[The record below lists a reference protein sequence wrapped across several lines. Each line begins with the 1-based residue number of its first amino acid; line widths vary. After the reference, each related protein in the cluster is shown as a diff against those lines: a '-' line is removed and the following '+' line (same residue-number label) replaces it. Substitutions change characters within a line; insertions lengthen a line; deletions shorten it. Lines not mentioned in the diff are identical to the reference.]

1 VNNLKDFSN
10 NDVLDLLFEPKNVL
24 IYDAKPKVAFFVD
37 GFIRQGYNLDNLY
50 LVSTEVEELIG
61 IKCLKSIDDVPVDSI
76 DLVIL
81 SVRRD
86 DLVKELSN
94 LLSRKKISFIHIFTA
109 GTGEFDEKG
118 AQIEKEIKD
127 ILNSYPFTRSIG
139 PNCMGLYCPKG
150 KIAYYSSFP
159 TENGDIGLIFQSG
172 DLHSKMVKYSSRR
185 YNLRFSKGVSVGNCV
200 DIQISEFLRY
210 LNDDNDTKVI
220 CVYFEGL
227 PVLHKNEG
235 KRLLEILKNMKKPV
249 LFMRGGRT
257 ERGQAAVLTHTGS
270 LASRDNIW
278 KAIFKQTSIIDV
290 PPSLDEL
297 IDYTY
302 LFSTHLQNYKK
313 RNKEVKY
320 PKSKNVLVVLWSG
333 GFGILA
339 TDILTD
345 LGLDLPM
352 ISGKKLDALKQV
364 YPIRVGSLAN
374 PLDVPW
380 IVSSKVYLELCKAA
394 IDDTIDLVLVV
405 TDAWRDLDGDR
416 FNNFYNNLLGI
427 KKHVES
433 LDKIFVIILPQY
445 PSESRKM
452 LSSKLKN
459 DGFFVYKSIE
469 SAARSFLK
477 LHEYGKKRKIA
488 LWQEN

>member
-1 VNNLKDFSN
+1 MSFER
-10 NDVLDLLFEPKNVL
+10 LFKPRNVL
-24 IYDAKPKVAFFVD
+24 IYDAKPKISFFVD
-37 GFIRQGYNLDNLY
+37 GFIRQGYNLENLY
-50 LVSTEVEELIG
+50 LVSTKVEDILG
-61 IKCLKSIDDVPVDSI
+61 IKCVKSIDDVPVDSI

-86 DLVKELSN
+86 NLIKELSN
-94 LLSRKKISFIHIFTA
+94 ILSRKIVKFIHIFTA

-118 AQIEKEIKD
+118 AEIEMQIKEI
-127 ILNSYPFTRSIG
+127 LNAYPSTRSIG
-139 PNCMGLYCPKG
+139 PNCMGLYCPRG

-172 DLHSKMVKYSSRR
+172 DLHSKMVKFGARR
-185 YNLRFSKGVSVGNCV
+185 FNLRYSKGVSVGNCV
-200 DIQISEFLRY
+200 DIQVSEFLQY
-210 LNDDNDTKVI
+210 LNNDNETQVI

-227 PVLHKNEG
+227 PVLQENEG
-235 KRLLEILKNMKKPV
+235 RMLLEVLKNMKKPV

-270 LASRDNIW
+270 LASKGKIW
-278 KAIFKQTSIIDV
+278 RAIFKQTPIIDV

-302 LFSTHLQNYKK
+302 LFSTHIQNYKK

-320 PKSKNVLVVLWSG
+320 PKSRNVLVVLWSG

-339 TDILTD
+339 TDLLME
-345 LGLDLPM
+345 LGLNLPI
-352 ISGKKLDALKQV
+352 ISGKKLDALKQI
-364 YPIRVGSLAN
+364 YPIRIGSLSN
-374 PLDVPW
+374 PLDMPW
-380 IVSSKVYLELCKAA
+380 IVSSKVYLEVCKAA

-405 TDAWRDLDGDR
+405 TDAWRNLDDDK
-416 FNNFYNNLLGI
+416 FKNFYNNLFGI
-427 KKHVES
+427 RKHVES

-452 LSSKLKN
+452 LSNKLKN
-459 DGFFVYKSIE
+459 DGFFVYESIE
-469 SAARSFLK
+469 SAAKSFLK
-477 LHEYGKKRKIA
+477 LYEYGKKRKVA
-488 LWQEN
+488 L